1 MNKYLLPNGM
11 EDVLYP
17 NASTKRQTINAILDA
32 FCTAGYKEIAP
43 PLIEFEDTLINE
55 HFPAINSQTFRMMD
69 TLTHKMLGIRAD
81 MTMQVARIAKSRLK
95 NESLPL
101 RLCYAGDV
109 FRVKGEGLYKER
121 QITQAGLELIGDDT
135 ATADVEVITTTVDT
149 LRAIGMNDV
158 CVDLNIPSLVEIL
171 LDELEIENRDD
182 VRKTLNKKDV
192 ASIDNELLRKI
203 VLLTGD
209 ADTALAKL
217 SALSLPDKAKDLCAN
232 LKEIVSLLQARD
244 ISITI
249 DISETRG
256 FNYYTG
262 VAFGIFSKSAK
273 TEIGRGGRY
282 GLCGD
287 VSGVGVSLYVNEILR
302 GLAVSA

>member
-17 NASTKRQTINAILDA
+17 NARIKRQTINAILDLFA
-32 FCTAGYKEIAP
+32 DKNYKEISP

-55 HFPAINSQTFRMMD
+55 HFPSINNQTFRMMD
-69 TLTHKMLGIRAD
+69 THTYKMLGIRAD

-95 NESLPL
+95 NEQLPL
-101 RLCYAGDV
+101 RLCYSGDV
-109 FRVKGEGLYKER
+109 FRVKGEGLHKER

-135 ATADVEVITTTVDT
+135 ATADVEVITTTIET
-149 LRAIGMNDV
+149 LNTLGIDNI

-171 LDELEIENRDD
+171 LDELQVENKEEM
-182 VRKTLNKKDV
+182 RKILNKKDV
-192 ASIDNELLRKI
+192 ASIGNSLLCDI
-203 VLLTGD
+203 LQLTGD

-217 SALSLPDKAKDLCAN
+217 SALSLPDKTKELCN
-232 LKEIVSLLQARD
+232 ELKEIVSLLQAKG
-244 ISITI
+244 ISITV

-262 VAFGIFSKSAK
+262 VSFGIFSKNSK

-282 GLCGD
+282 SLSD
-287 VSGVGVSLYVNEILR
+287 EISGVGVSLYVNDILR
-302 GLAVSA
+302 GL